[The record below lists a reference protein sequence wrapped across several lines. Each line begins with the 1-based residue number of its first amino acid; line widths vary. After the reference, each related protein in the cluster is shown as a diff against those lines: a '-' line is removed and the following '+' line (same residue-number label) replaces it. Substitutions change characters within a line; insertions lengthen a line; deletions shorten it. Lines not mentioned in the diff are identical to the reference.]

1 MASSNTDGKTR
12 AARAVLVV
20 VCAAVLIS
28 IAGLIAR
35 QWATDT
41 VAGRTAKIVILMAWL
56 WASTR
61 MVKRALK

>member
-12 AARAVLVV
+12 AARAALVV
-20 VCAAVLIS
+20 VCAAVLVS
-28 IAGLIAR
+28 IVGLTAR
-35 QWATDT
+35 QWGTDT
-41 VAGRTAKIVILMAWL
+41 MAGCAAKIAILMAWL